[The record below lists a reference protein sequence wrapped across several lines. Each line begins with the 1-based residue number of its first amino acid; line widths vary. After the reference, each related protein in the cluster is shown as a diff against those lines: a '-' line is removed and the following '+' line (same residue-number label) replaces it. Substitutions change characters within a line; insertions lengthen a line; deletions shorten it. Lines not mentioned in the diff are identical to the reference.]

1 VATRPST
8 LKMNLNNNAA
18 PVSLSRVI
26 ASFFYLLIFP
36 VMLFF
41 LAGDWRWTEGWV
53 YSVIFLLMS
62 FGTLLYLYFHDP
74 ALLKERFGSP
84 LQQAQK
90 PWDRVLLLVFFLEFI
105 VWFEIM
111 PLDARRFGWS
121 PPFPLW
127 VRATGAFLQI
137 VATYLVFEA
146 MRENTFAA
154 PVVKM
159 QKERGQKVI
168 STGLYGVVR
177 HPMYAGA
184 TLLFISAPLLL
195 GSIAGLALGL
205 VLILTIGARAVGEE
219 AMLKQELEGYRDYM
233 RKVKWRMIPYV
244 F

>member
-1 VATRPST
+1 
-8 LKMNLNNNAA
+8 MNSDNAITV
-18 PVSLSRVI
+18 PFSKVI
-26 ASFFYLLIFP
+26 GSFFSLLILSAI
-36 VMLFF
+36 LFF

-74 ALLKERFGSP
+74 ALLKERLASP
-84 LQQAQK
+84 IQQTQK
-90 PWDRVLLLVFFLEFI
+90 PWDKFLLLLFFIEFL
-105 VWFEIM
+105 VWFALM

-121 PPFPLW
+121 PPFPFWLKA
-127 VRATGAFLQI
+127 VGALLQML
-137 VATYLVFEA
+137 ATYIVFEA

-168 STGLYGVVR
+168 STGLYGIVR

-184 TLLFISAPLLL
+184 IILFIAAPLLL
-195 GSIAGLALGL
+195 GSIVGL
-205 VLILTIGARAVGEE
+205 VLALLLIVTIAGRAVGEE
-219 AMLKQELEGYRDYM
+219 AMLRQELEGYSDYM

>member
-1 VATRPST
+1 MTS
-8 LKMNLNNNAA
+8 KNAI

-26 ASFFYLLIFP
+26 GSFFYLLFFP
-36 VMLFF
+36 IILFF
-41 LAGDWRWTEGWV
+41 LAGDWRWTEGWI

-62 FGTLLYLYFHDP
+62 FGTLFYLYFHDP
-74 ALLKERFGSP
+74 ELLKERFGSP
-84 LQQAQK
+84 IQQTQK
-90 PWDRVLLLVFFLEFI
+90 PWDKVLLSLFFVEFI
-105 VWFEIM
+105 VWFAIM
-111 PLDARRFGWS
+111 PLDARRYAWS

-127 VRATGAFLQI
+127 LRALGALLQI
-137 VATYLVFEA
+137 IATYLVFEA

-168 STGLYGVVR
+168 STGLYAIVR

-205 VLILTIGARAVGEE
+205 VLILTIGARSVGEE
-219 AMLKQELEGYRDYM
+219 EMLKAELDGYRDYM